1 VSFLDEISPNDLQQQ
16 VQRGQKRLSSFRAAR
31 MHCIKEYVGQYY
43 DSTSSVIGTK
53 ALNLIFN
60 AIRVLVPNLVMNF
73 PKHTIETPY
82 LAVRQYANLLG
93 LALDQHDKK
102 INIRDVYRRVIV
114 DAFFTLGIMKTG
126 LAQSDSVY
134 VFDDQ
139 MGQQTVDN
147 GTVYTEVV
155 DFDDFVVDPASKQ
168 FMFKDATW
176 MGDRITIPRQMLLD
190 SGLYNNDLVERLP
203 RAGDKTSNSRASDI
217 SMKNIEPEE
226 NYDLQDEVE
235 VYEIWVPSAN
245 AIVTVPAAKEVKFD
259 DYLRVADYYGVKEG
273 PYTLLSFSP
282 PVPGNPLP
290 VPMVGIWYDL
300 HVLANRMAKKIVEQA
315 ERQKDIVTYKRTSAD
330 DADSVKDA
338 GDGEAVALDDPDG
351 VKTISFG
358 GQQNS
363 NENHL
368 NALEGWF
375 NMMAGNP
382 AQVGG
387 QNIEAKS
394 ATAANILQ
402 ANSGIGLED
411 AKDQIYIAAASEARK
426 RAWYFHEDP
435 LMNVPLTQ
443 RQMQP
448 GGIQI
453 GPSGVP
459 WMSPPT
465 MQEVQV
471 ILTPEQKSGNYIDF
485 VFSIEPESM
494 GRIDSKVRLQQ
505 EIQLCQVVLPAVMAA
520 AQVGMALGM
529 PLNVQAL
536 LIRIAKDMGISWMSE
551 ILYDPGFQQQM
562 QQQMMMGMGAQGQ
575 NGPQKGQIA
584 GQPQQPNGS
593 LMGGM
598 LQNGQ
603 PGQVAGTPP
612 NQMQQQNSEAQQG
625 AQESQRFIG
634 RALNGALRPAS
645 SPGTPQLP

>member
-1 VSFLDEISPNDLQQQ
+1 MSLIDDLSPSDVQEQ
-16 VQRGQKRLSSFRAAR
+16 VQRGMKRLSAFRAAR
-31 MHCIKEYVGQYY
+31 LHCIKEYVGQYY
-43 DSTSSVIGTK
+43 DSTSSQVGTRP
-53 ALNLIFN
+53 LNLIWN
-60 AIRVLVPNLVMNF
+60 AIRVLVPNLVLDF
-73 PKHTIETPY
+73 PKHTVETPY

-102 INIRDVYRRVIV
+102 INIRDTYRRVIV
-114 DAFFTLGIMKTG
+114 DAIFALGIMKTG
-126 LAQSDSVY
+126 LAQSDNVL
-134 VFDDQ
+134 VFDDL
-139 MGQQTVDN
+139 MGQNSVDN
-147 GTVYTEVV
+147 GTVYTEAV
-155 DFDDFVVDPASKQ
+155 DFDNWVVDPASKE

-176 MGDRITIPRQMLLD
+176 MGDRITLPRQMLLD

-203 RAGDKTSNSRASDI
+203 RAGDKQSNSRASEL

-226 NYDLQDEVE
+226 NYALMDEVE

-245 AIVTVPAAKEVKFD
+245 AVVTVPAAKEVKFD

-330 DADSVKDA
+330 DAESIKDA
-338 GDGEAVALDDPDG
+338 GDGEAVALDDIDG

-368 NALEGWF
+368 NALEQWF
-375 NMMAGNP
+375 NQMAANP
-382 AQVGG
+382 NQVGG

-402 ANSGIGLED
+402 ANSGVGLED
-411 AKDQIYIAAASEARK
+411 CKDAVYIAAASEARK

-453 GPSGVP
+453 GPGGVP
-459 WMSPPT
+459 WMQPPT
-465 MQEVQV
+465 MQDVQV
-471 ILTPEQKSGNYIDF
+471 ILTPEQKAGNYIDF
-485 VFSIEPESM
+485 VFTIQPESM

-505 EIQLCQVVLPAVMAA
+505 EMAFCQQVLPAVMAA
-520 AQVGMALGM
+520 AQVGMSMGM
-529 PLNVQAL
+529 PLNAQAL
-536 LIRIAKDMGISWMSE
+536 LIRMAKDMGITWLDE
-551 ILYDPGFQQQM
+551 VLYDPAFQQQM
-562 QQQMMMGMGAQGQ
+562 AMQLQMGMGAMGQ
-575 NGPQKGQIA
+575 NGPQKGQMP
-584 GQPQQPNGS
+584 GQPNQG
-593 LMGGM
+593 LMNNAI

-603 PGQVAGTPP
+603 PGQVQAPP
-612 NQMQQQNSEAQQG
+612 PGPQQQQNGASQEG

-634 RALNGALRPAS
+634 RALNNALKVAPS
-645 SPGTPQLP
+645 GPPTLP